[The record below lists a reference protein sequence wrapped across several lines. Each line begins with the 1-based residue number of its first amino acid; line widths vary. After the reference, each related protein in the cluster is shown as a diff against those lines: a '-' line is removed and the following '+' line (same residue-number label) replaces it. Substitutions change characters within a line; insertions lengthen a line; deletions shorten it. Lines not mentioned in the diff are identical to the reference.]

1 MILNVADFLDNSR
14 EEDMSDDEEFE
25 DIEIDDNEQEEDN
38 VIDLDQF
45 KEHCVMAVFTWLP

>member
-1 MILNVADFLDNSR
+1 
-14 EEDMSDDEEFE
+14 MSDDEEFE